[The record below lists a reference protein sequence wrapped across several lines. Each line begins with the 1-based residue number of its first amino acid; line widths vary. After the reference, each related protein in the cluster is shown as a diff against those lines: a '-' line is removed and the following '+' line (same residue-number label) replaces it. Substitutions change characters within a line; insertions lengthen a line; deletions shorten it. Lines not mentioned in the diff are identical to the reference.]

1 MPEGKKQL
9 EPKHMAKPLQTF
21 LESPKYPMQNCA
33 IGLVLALHK
42 LSLASFKMRLYSTV
56 YEAYDGLE
64 YLTYLFAY
72 KETIFSQN

>member
-1 MPEGKKQL
+1 
-9 EPKHMAKPLQTF
+9 MAKPLQTF

-33 IGLVLALHK
+33 IGLVLALRK

-64 YLTYLFAY
+64 
-72 KETIFSQN
+72 